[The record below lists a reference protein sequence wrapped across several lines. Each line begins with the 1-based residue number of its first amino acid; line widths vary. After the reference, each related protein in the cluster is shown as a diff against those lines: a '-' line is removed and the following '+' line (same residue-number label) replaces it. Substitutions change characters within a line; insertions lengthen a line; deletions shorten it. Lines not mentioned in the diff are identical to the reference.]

1 MRGKGVWGAGSERS
15 LTSSMVRGRGIKR
28 NWAHSL
34 LSMHASFSHFTH
46 HTLHVT
52 RHSSQASAI
61 TCSSTCLL
69 KSSPLWMTS
78 SRFTPHIRFLRIT
91 SHISRITSWQD
102 LLSSHPSHGANCA
115 AVAAATETS
124 AQQPIQEPVKHSSP
138 PPVPP
143 RSRSKLFLN
152 SPQPPPRQYVGDSC
166 TGADLAGTD
175 DTAQC
180 IDDPPAP
187 PPPAPNSA
195 RTRRQP
201 PLLHTIQPS
210 QLKILHKI
218 GTFSRTHH
226 SCALYTRNPFE
237 IAKCLNCVSQ
247 YCTV

>member
-1 MRGKGVWGAGSERS
+1 M
-15 LTSSMVRGRGIKR
+15 LTSSMVRGRGIVKKFGTQFALNACQR
-28 NWAHSL
+28 FSL
-34 LSMHASFSHFTH
+34 
-46 HTLHVT
+46 HT
-52 RHSSQASAI
+52 
-61 TCSSTCLL
+61 
-69 KSSPLWMTS
+69 
-78 SRFTPHIRFLRIT
+78 SRFTRTTSFHTGQCHHLQQDASCEIVTIMDDFEQVHTSQTFLAHHFSYLTFHFI
-91 SHISRITSWQD
+91 WQD

-124 AQQPIQEPVKHSSP
+124 AQQTIQEPVKHSSP
-138 PPVPP
+138 NPVPP

-175 DTAQC
+175 DNTQC
-180 IDDPPAP
+180 SDDPPAP
-187 PPPAPNSA
+187 PPPASNSA
-195 RTRRQP
+195 RNRRQP

-226 SCALYTRNPFE
+226 SCALHTLHPFE
-237 IAKCLNCVSQ
+237 IAKCSNCVSQ